1 MMQRRHFMLGSA
13 AALGLPAVWAQSP
26 WPQKPVRVVI
36 PYVAG
41 GVTDSVGRKL
51 MDKMGHVLGQS
62 FVVENKGGAGGTV
75 GMAEVAKAAPDGY
88 TLALSA
94 ISPLTLSPHLMKL
107 SYDPFK
113 DIMAVVP
120 MMYSPVY
127 VLATTAFKG
136 SSWQELI
143 AQAKA
148 SPGSIRIATS
158 GVGSVGHIMVEQI
171 QAKTGAQFIHVPY
184 KGVAQ
189 TVTDAV
195 GAHFEIMLGNPF
207 PTVNSLIEQGKLRVL
222 ATTGPQR
229 APNQPK
235 AATLAELGVP
245 EANLTSMFGFM
256 APAGTPAA
264 VVEKLNAVVQQQGQT
279 PEIQEILQATDN
291 VALLQD
297 SAAFAQLLRKE
308 SENNAAIIKKAGI
321 RL

>member
-1 MMQRRHFMLGSA
+1 
-13 AALGLPAVWAQSP
+13 
-26 WPQKPVRVVI
+26 
-36 PYVAG
+36 
-41 GVTDSVGRKL
+41 
-51 MDKMGHVLGQS
+51 
-62 FVVENKGGAGGTV
+62 
-75 GMAEVAKAAPDGY
+75 
-88 TLALSA
+88 
-94 ISPLTLSPHLMKL
+94 
-107 SYDPFK
+107 
-113 DIMAVVP
+113 MAVVP

-264 VVEKLNAVVQQQGQT
+264 VVEKLNAVVQQQVQT

>member
-1 MMQRRHFMLGSA
+1 
-13 AALGLPAVWAQSP
+13 
-26 WPQKPVRVVI
+26 
-36 PYVAG
+36 
-41 GVTDSVGRKL
+41 
-51 MDKMGHVLGQS
+51 
-62 FVVENKGGAGGTV
+62 
-75 GMAEVAKAAPDGY
+75 
-88 TLALSA
+88 
-94 ISPLTLSPHLMKL
+94 
-107 SYDPFK
+107 
-113 DIMAVVP
+113 
-120 MMYSPVY
+120 
-127 VLATTAFKG
+127 
-136 SSWQELI
+136 I

-264 VVEKLNAVVQQQGQT
+264 VVEKLNAVVQQQVQT